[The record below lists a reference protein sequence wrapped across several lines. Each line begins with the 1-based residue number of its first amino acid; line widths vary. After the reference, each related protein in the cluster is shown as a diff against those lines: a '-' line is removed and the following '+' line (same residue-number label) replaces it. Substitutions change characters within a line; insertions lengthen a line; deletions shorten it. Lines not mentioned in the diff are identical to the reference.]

1 MFMQACTAAAGAAGF
16 YLMASGKAPTSLST
30 ILDQPMD
37 VKVATGVASSCGLLL
52 SARLVEYIFYKDD
65 QVGKGPFSQTLE
77 FMAASL
83 MKTISSKIVVNK
95 WIDEY
100 NDLHKGEE
108 PDARN
113 VAYAKLVNAYYELS
127 TLFYEVG
134 WGTSF
139 HFSYRMAGESFSEGM
154 RRHEYYLTSFLGGL
168 KPGSKVL
175 DVGCGIG
182 GPLRSITRFTGWDI
196 TGITINEYQVNRCN
210 QLAARQGLSGQ
221 CRAILGD
228 FLAIPAANN
237 SFDGVYAI
245 EATCHAPDRRKVY
258 SEVFRVLKPG
268 GYFACYEWCLTNKYD
283 KNNQYHRWIK
293 KKIEEGDALPDMA
306 YTHEIDDAMRSS
318 GFDILHTRDMSLDP
332 NQKFPWYHP
341 LLPSWNPFV
350 QRFQFNPVGLFLTTW
365 GLRLLEFLWLAPK
378 GTSKIQTMLQQGG
391 IGCVKGGQNEIF
403 TPMYLVVCRKPL

>member
-1 MFMQACTAAAGAAGF
+1 
-16 YLMASGKAPTSLST
+16 
-30 ILDQPMD
+30 
-37 VKVATGVASSCGLLL
+37 
-52 SARLVEYIFYKDD
+52 
-65 QVGKGPFSQTLE
+65 
-77 FMAASL
+77 